1 MLYLYFLLNK
11 QSIAGMGKGKD
22 KTPRVRRRKTD
33 AEKDATRR
41 LKEAKRRKQEQKQLF
56 STHEESKAENDAEE
70 ESTAAEDNI
79 KRISDA
85 RALRTLG

>member
-1 MLYLYFLLNK
+1 
-11 QSIAGMGKGKD
+11 MGKGKD

>member
-1 MLYLYFLLNK
+1 MLYLHFLLNK

-22 KTPRVRRRKTD
+22 KTQRVRRRKTD

-70 ESTAAEDNI
+70 ESTAA
-79 KRISDA
+79 
-85 RALRTLG
+85 